1 MICETAKD
9 GAKKNKLDRRVGGGG
24 GGQGDGGDG
33 VTAGETAD
41 VMGR

>member
-1 MICETAKD
+1 MRQQKTEPRKISWTGE
-9 GAKKNKLDRRVGGGG
+9 LG

>member
-1 MICETAKD
+1 MICETEKD
-9 GAKKNKLDRRVGGGG
+9 GAKKNKLDWRVGGG

>member
-9 GAKKNKLDRRVGGGG
+9 GAKKNKLDWRVGG

-41 VMGR
+41 VMWR

>member
-1 MICETAKD
+1 MRQQKTELRQISRTGE
-9 GAKKNKLDRRVGGGG
+9 L

>member
-24 GGQGDGGDG
+24 VKETG
-33 VTAGETAD
+33 VM
-41 VMGR
+41 V

>member
-1 MICETAKD
+1 MRQQKTEPRKISWTGE
-9 GAKKNKLDRRVGGGG
+9 LGGG

-41 VMGR
+41 VMWR

>member
-1 MICETAKD
+1 MRQQKTEPRKISWTGE
-9 GAKKNKLDRRVGGGG
+9 LGG